1 MVLDAAAAARK
12 VKRGAFLRYRYG
24 VPLTARGYL
33 ALALIFA
40 LFGALIGY
48 ADVEHSNAVLRTM
61 LSDWPTR

>member
-1 MVLDAAAAARK
+1 M
-12 VKRGAFLRYRYG
+12 KRSDYLRHRYG
-24 VPLTARGYL
+24 VPLTLRGYL
-33 ALALIFA
+33 TLAVVAA